1 MSKPKSYEAAI
12 QELELIVRALE
23 EGEMPIDQLA
33 AQVKR
38 ASELIAFCRE
48 KLLFTEN
55 EVHSVLN
62 QLRGKATE

>member
-1 MSKPKSYEAAI
+1 MSKPKSYETAI

-23 EGEMPIDQLA
+23 EGEMPIDKLS

-55 EVHSVLN
+55 EVQTVLH
-62 QLRGKATE
+62 QLRGKAAE